1 MPTSETEAAEDLAA
15 RIEAAGMTAASVARL
30 LGRSPLWVQRRLN
43 RTTRLRVDDYNL
55 ISECIDKEIGSK
67 AAYRQ

>member
-1 MPTSETEAAEDLAA
+1 MPTSESEAAEDLAA

-55 ISECIDKEIGSK
+55 IVDCIDKDV
-67 AAYRQ
+67 AARAQ

>member
-15 RIEAAGMTAASVARL
+15 RIEAAGMTGASVARL

-67 AAYRQ
+67 A

>member
-55 ISECIDKEIGSK
+55 ISECIDKEVG
-67 AAYRQ
+67 AQA

>member
-67 AAYRQ
+67 A

>member
-1 MPTSETEAAEDLAA
+1 MPKSESEAAEDLAA

-43 RTTRLRVDDYNL
+43 QTTRLRLDDYNL
-55 ISECIDKEIGSK
+55 IVECIAREST
-67 AAYRQ
+67 ATAQ

>member
-55 ISECIDKEIGSK
+55 ISECIDKEVGAK
-67 AAYRQ
+67 A